1 MKLFGRY
8 DHSRST
14 KKLHDSFSVHFEAQ
28 KTLHLAQV
36 IAVAKIDIKNLTDKC
51 SLSGRVSKMEVAK
64 LFLCCKLSVVS
75 YEFAL

>member
-1 MKLFGRY
+1 MIIVAQLK
-8 DHSRST
+8 
-14 KKLHDSFSVHFEAQ
+14 SFMTRFLCILKQ